1 MKPVWVAIGIT
12 LLAGCDQV
20 TASPALNDASA
31 AVPSSWTV
39 LSAGNKNLYAVSGL
53 SDSSVWAVG
62 DKGTILYYDG
72 TTLAPQASGTTLPLR
87 GVWAVPGTST
97 AYAVGDGGTILQL
110 VGGAW
115 QQVGANTTQQILNG
129 VWADA
134 TRIVAVGSNGTVVL
148 GTIGAAKTTFQVLTV
163 TVPTAS
169 GPPLPATENLFGVT
183 GTPMGVVTI
192 VGALGL
198 VLQLQPGSMS
208 PSLVSIPYPINST
221 PLLAAA
227 TIAGPMGAYVVGQ
240 QGAVYQLANKTP
252 IIGCPQSALRAATS
266 TPAGIIWIAGWDGT
280 MCEINNGIA
289 TSFPY
294 SDARWFNGI
303 YAASA
308 TSLWVVG
315 ASGTFLHGL
324 PPADAGVVGGGAEGG
339 AEAGPEAA
347 AP

>member
-1 MKPVWVAIGIT
+1 MNPVWLAMGLTV
-12 LLAGCDQV
+12 LAGCDQV
-20 TASPALNDASA
+20 TSSLSLNDASA
-31 AVPSSWTV
+31 AAPSSWTV
-39 LSAGNKNLYAVSGL
+39 LSAGSKNLYAVSGL

-62 DKGTILYYDG
+62 DQGTILFYNG
-72 TTLAPQASGTTLPLR
+72 TTLTPQTSGTTFPLR
-87 GVWAVPGTST
+87 GIWAADANTVF
-97 AYAVGDGGTILQL
+97 AVGDGGIILQL
-110 VGGAW
+110 VGGVW
-115 QQVGANTTQQILNG
+115 TQVGANTTQQILNG
-129 VWADA
+129 VWADS
-134 TRIVAVGSNGTVVL
+134 TRVVAVGSNGTVVL
-148 GTIGAAKTTFQVLTV
+148 GTTAAGKTTYQVLTV

-169 GPPLPATENLFGVT
+169 GTPLPATENLFGVT
-183 GTPMGVVTI
+183 GTPLGPVTI

-208 PSLVSIPYPINST
+208 PTVVSIAYPINSV
-221 PLLAAA
+221 PLLSGA
-227 TIAGPMGAYVVGQ
+227 TAAGPMGTYVVGQ
-240 QGAVYQLANKTP
+240 QGAVYPLATKTP
-252 IIGCPQSALRAATS
+252 ILGCPQSALRAASS
-266 TPAGIIWIAGWDGT
+266 TTGAGGTIVWIAGWDGT

-303 YAASA
+303 YAASP

-324 PPADAGVVGGGAEGG
+324 PPVDGGVAGA